1 MYHWAQNCQI
11 IQLTEGCVDWLT
23 NVDIVL
29 VLELI
34 SKLVMTGSLQN
45 DILFGLSSIVNPVC
59 FGLFSSLVLITEV
72 ELFVVVLVVVLVI
85 VEMDNFFLLRLVCS
99 WILFLLGEGSTE
111 AVTATSVASLAFLPL
126 GAKEW
131 VYILGELLC
140 IIIDLTSTWFVR
152 IFSKYFKGSSRNC
165 PLMYVMNSRL
175 KLPSAEYAAPC
186 TWGWAYLVVV

>member
-1 MYHWAQNCQI
+1 MAKYQNWDRLHYQSKNLENSTETLVFRLNSHYHWAQICQI
-11 IQLTEGCVDWLT
+11 NQLTEGFVDWLT

-72 ELFVVVLVVVLVI
+72 ELFVVVLVVVFVI
-85 VEMDNFFLLRLVCS
+85 VEMDNFFLLRLVWS

-111 AVTATSVASLAFLPL
+111 AVTATSAASLAFLPL
-126 GAKEW
+126 GAETRFIRFRHALIQS
-131 VYILGELLC
+131 Y
-140 IIIDLTSTWFVR
+140 WF
-152 IFSKYFKGSSRNC
+152 K
-165 PLMYVMNSRL
+165 L
-175 KLPSAEYAAPC
+175 KLPN
-186 TWGWAYLVVV
+186 LVCKNIFKVFERQF

>member
-1 MYHWAQNCQI
+1 MFSDFLYSFSKINWAQNCQI
-11 IQLTEGCVDWLT
+11 IKLTEGCVDWLT

-72 ELFVVVLVVVLVI
+72 ELFVVVLVVVFVI

-126 GAKEW
+126 GAKTR
-131 VYILGELLC
+131 VNI
-140 IIIDLTSTWFVR
+140 R
-152 IFSKYFKGSSRNC
+152 
-165 PLMYVMNSRL
+165 
-175 KLPSAEYAAPC
+175 
-186 TWGWAYLVVV
+186 

>member
-1 MYHWAQNCQI
+1 MIQYCSLSRFFLNQTLIYEWSLDWSQTMYHWAQNCQI

-29 VLELI
+29 ILELI

-72 ELFVVVLVVVLVI
+72 ELFVVVLVVVFVI
-85 VEMDNFFLLRLVCS
+85 VEMDNFFLLRLVWS
-99 WILFLLGEGSTE
+99 WILFLLGEASTE

-126 GAKEW
+126 GAKTR
-131 VYILGELLC
+131 V
-140 IIIDLTSTWFVR
+140 
-152 IFSKYFKGSSRNC
+152 
-165 PLMYVMNSRL
+165 
-175 KLPSAEYAAPC
+175 
-186 TWGWAYLVVV
+186 